1 MPWNEYRYPR
11 AMKHLPVLVRRH
23 AIDIANAL
31 LDKGYPEG
39 SAIRIAIA
47 VARRWARCHGLMGAR
62 LTGTRTPP

>member
-11 AMKHLPVLVRRH
+11 AMKHLPTLVRTH
-23 AIDIANAL
+23 AISIANAL

-47 VARRWARCHGLMGAR
+47 VAKRWARRYGPM
-62 LTGTRTPP
+62 